1 MRLLLLPGMDGTGRL
16 FVPLLAALPPD
27 IDGEPVAYP
36 PDEPLGYEG
45 LLPLVEAAAARG
57 GDFVVV
63 GESFSGPL
71 ALLLAAR
78 SPLGLRGVVLCATFI
93 RFPLPVPA
101 RFRGWVR
108 AWMFR
113 WQPLGIVA
121 WVLLGRRARGGLGR
135 MLRDAV
141 RSVSPEALAARARA
155 VAAVDVTA
163 ELRDCP
169 VPVLSLR
176 AAGDLVVR
184 RGCAEAIRAAR
195 PATEEVVLPGPH
207 LVLQTAPE
215 EAAAA
220 LAAFC
225 RRVAAG

>member
-16 FVPLLAALPPD
+16 FAPLLAALPPD

-78 SPLGLRGVVLCATFI
+78 SPPGLRGVVLCATFI

-101 RFRGWVR
+101 LPRLGAGLDV
-108 AWMFR
+108 
-113 WQPLGIVA
+113 PLAAAGSRC
-121 WVLLGRRARGGLGR
+121 LG
-135 MLRDAV
+135 
-141 RSVSPEALAARARA
+141 AARA
-155 VAAVDVTA
+155 T
-163 ELRDCP
+163 
-169 VPVLSLR
+169 
-176 AAGDLVVR
+176 
-184 RGCAEAIRAAR
+184 
-195 PATEEVVLPGPH
+195 GPRW
-207 LVLQTAPE
+207 TGKIAP
-215 EAAAA
+215 
-220 LAAFC
+220 
-225 RRVAAG
+225 